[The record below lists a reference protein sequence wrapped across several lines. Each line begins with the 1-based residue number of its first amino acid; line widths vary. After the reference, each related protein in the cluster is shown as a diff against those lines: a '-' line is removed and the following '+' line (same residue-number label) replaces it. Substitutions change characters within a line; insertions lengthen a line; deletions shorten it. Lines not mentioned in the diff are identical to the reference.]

1 MKKIISTI
9 LMTSILFF
17 STSSVFATWEIYM
30 TNKQKTLFDRII
42 SKLEPIIRK
51 NGDTYRIKVV
61 RALSKLENQV
71 RNEDQSVVLRTLVS
85 YFSQKDGQ
93 LITIMDTDNWNT
105 QPEISTP
112 TETQASLWTSDNQSM
127 PQSTDIQRYTGWCDS
142 PDITLSNWQ
151 VWMACNLSSSISWLS
166 QSSYWQYDY
175 PGSNSCP
182 SGYHVPTK
190 ADWEATIKTLGDKMT
205 DILKLPY
212 AGYYFFNGEYYHRG
226 DDWYYLSSTTW
237 TATKQTDKFTTLYE
251 NKVSLMINSKKLGA
265 DFSDVCTNTYW
276 AVAVRCIKN

>member
-1 MKKIISTI
+1 
-9 LMTSILFF
+9 
-17 STSSVFATWEIYM
+17 M

-112 TETQASLWTSDNQSM
+112 TETQASL
-127 PQSTDIQRYTGWCDS
+127 
-142 PDITLSNWQ
+142 
-151 VWMACNLSSSISWLS
+151 
-166 QSSYWQYDY
+166 
-175 PGSNSCP
+175 
-182 SGYHVPTK
+182 
-190 ADWEATIKTLGDKMT
+190 
-205 DILKLPY
+205 
-212 AGYYFFNGEYYHRG
+212 
-226 DDWYYLSSTTW
+226 
-237 TATKQTDKFTTLYE
+237 
-251 NKVSLMINSKKLGA
+251 
-265 DFSDVCTNTYW
+265 
-276 AVAVRCIKN
+276 